1 MCRHTLGLCT
11 PKDGHRRTQAQ
22 QAPSCSR
29 LGEQFEDEATRA
41 ATAATAAENAAR
53 GVPLDPA
60 AMRSA
65 ARGLQT

>member
-11 PKDGHRRTQAQ
+11 PKEGHRRTQAQ

-41 ATAATAAENAAR
+41 ATAATAAENAAH
-53 GVPLDPA
+53 GLPFDPV

-65 ARGLQT
+65 ARALNT